1 VKLGVFSGLHRSYVI
16 TDMEIEVS
24 MSVLRTSNVTK
35 RFPGTVALKD
45 VSISFQSGKV
55 NALVGKNGSGKSTL
69 MKVIN
74 GAYNDFEGS
83 LYIDD
88 QEFRYQHPK
97 QAFEAGIATVY
108 QEMSLIP
115 GLSVAENILLGR
127 YRKNGPFIDWKATY
141 QDAQDVLD
149 DMGITLPVKEMVAHL
164 SVWQCQVIEIAK
176 AMSANPK
183 VLILDE
189 PTSAL
194 AQSETEMLFALIRR
208 LVKKDVIV
216 IYISHRLQELWE
228 IADTCSVLRDGK
240 YVGTIEMEGAK
251 HADLLSLMFGDLQ
264 LKERP
269 ADVVALDEVVLEV
282 KDFNR
287 EPKFMDINFKLY
299 KGEVLGIAG
308 MLGAGRTEL
317 LRAIFGADK
326 PDSGAIFIDGEV
338 VTNPSPVLMKNKG
351 IAFVP
356 EDRKQQGLVQI
367 LSIKSNLNHSSL
379 DLISNGMFV
388 DAKKETDF
396 CRRQIKD
403 LDINVPGEEFPMTSL
418 SGGNQQKVVVG
429 KWLNIGPKIVIFDEP
444 SRGIDVNA
452 KQQIFQII
460 WDLSRHGLSSI
471 VVSSELEE
479 LLEICNR
486 IIIMKD
492 GRFVDEVNPD
502 DLSVNELYAL
512 SMGGN

>member
-1 VKLGVFSGLHRSYVI
+1 
-16 TDMEIEVS
+16 
-24 MSVLRTSNVTK
+24 MSVLHVSNVTK
-35 RFPGTVALKD
+35 RFPGTVALND
-45 VSISFQSGKV
+45 VSMSFQSGKV

-69 MKVIN
+69 VKVIN

-83 LYIDD
+83 LYLDD
-88 QEFRYQHPK
+88 VEFRYQQPK

-127 YRKNGPFIDWKATY
+127 YRMNGPFIDWKQTY
-141 QDAQDVLD
+141 QDARDILD
-149 DMGITLPVKEMVAHL
+149 NLGISLPVKETVAHL

-176 AMSANPK
+176 AMSVNPK

-194 AQSETEMLFALIRR
+194 AQHETELLYALIRR
-208 LVKKDVIV
+208 LVKKDVVV

-240 YVGTIEMEGAK
+240 YAGSLAMDSAK
-251 HADLLSLMFGDLQ
+251 YQDLLSLMFGDLSI
-264 LKERP
+264 KKRP
-269 ADVVALDEVVLEV
+269 ADVIARDRMVFEV
-282 KDFNR
+282 KSLTRDPAFHEISFQLR
-287 EPKFMDINFKLY
+287 E
-299 KGEVLGIAG
+299 GEVLGIAG
-308 MLGAGRTEL
+308 MLGSGRTEL

-326 PDSGAIFIDGEV
+326 PDSGTISIDGKV
-338 VTNPSPVLMKNKG
+338 VTTPSPVVMKQMG
-351 IAFVP
+351 VAFIP

-367 LSIKSNLNHSSL
+367 LSIRSNLNHASL
-379 DLISNGMFV
+379 DLITKGLFV
-388 DAKKETDF
+388 DAKKEKEFSD
-396 CRRQIKD
+396 RQIRD
-403 LDINVPGEEFPMTSL
+403 LDIMIPGDAYPMTSL

-429 KWLNIGPKIVIFDEP
+429 KWLNTAPRILIFDEP

-460 WDLSRHGLSSI
+460 WDLSRKGLSSI

-479 LLEICNR
+479 LLEVCNR
-486 IIIMKD
+486 ILIIKD
-492 GRFVDEVNPD
+492 GRIIDEVNPD
-502 DLSVNELYAL
+502 DLSVNDLYML
-512 SMGGN
+512 CMGGN

>member
-1 VKLGVFSGLHRSYVI
+1 MLGSKN
-16 TDMEIEVS
+16 EVE
-24 MSVLRTSNVTK
+24 MSVLRTSNITK
-35 RFPGTVALKD
+35 KFPGTVALDD
-45 VSISFQSGKV
+45 VSIQFESGKV
-55 NALVGKNGSGKSTL
+55 NALVGKNGSGKTTL

-74 GAYNDFEGS
+74 GAYSDYSGK

-88 QEFRYQHPK
+88 EEFSFSHPK

-127 YRKNGPFIDWKATY
+127 YKKNGMFIDWKDTY
-141 QDAQDVLD
+141 KEAQDILD
-149 DMGITLPVKEMVAHL
+149 DMGVDLPVKELVVHL
-164 SVWQCQVIEIAK
+164 SVWQHQVIEIAK
-176 AMSANPK
+176 AMSVNPK

-194 AQSETEMLFALIRR
+194 AQNETEMLFELIRR
-208 LVKKDVIV
+208 LIKRDVIV

-228 IADTCSVLRDGK
+228 IADTCAVLRDGK
-240 YVGTIEMEGAK
+240 HVGTIEMEGAK
-251 HADLLSLMFGDLQ
+251 HSDLLSLMFGDLQ
-264 LKERP
+264 LRKRP
-269 ADVVALDEVVLEV
+269 ADVVAQDKIVLEAQG
-282 KDFNR
+282 FTR
-287 EPKFMDINFKLY
+287 EPHFKDINFELR

-308 MLGAGRTEL
+308 MLGSGRTEL
-317 LRAIFGADK
+317 LRALFGADK
-326 PDSGAIFIDGEV
+326 PDSGSIIIDGEEIS
-338 VTNPSPVLMKNKG
+338 NPSPVLMKRKG
-351 IAFVP
+351 VAFVP
-356 EDRKQQGLVQI
+356 EDRQRQGLVQI

-379 DLISNGMFV
+379 ELLRKGIFV
-388 DAKKETDF
+388 DSKKEAEF
-396 CRRQIKD
+396 SRRQIED
-403 LDINVPGEEFPMTSL
+403 LDIIIPGESFPMTSL

-429 KWLNIGPKIVIFDEP
+429 KWLNIEPQIVIFDEP

-492 GRFVDEVNPD
+492 GEFIDEVNPD
-502 DLSVNELYAL
+502 TLTVNELYAL
-512 SMGGN
+512 CMGGK

>member
-1 VKLGVFSGLHRSYVI
+1 
-16 TDMEIEVS
+16 
-24 MSVLRTSNVTK
+24 MSILRASNITK
-35 RFPGTVALKD
+35 RFPGTVALDD

-69 MKVIN
+69 VKVIN
-74 GAYNDFEGS
+74 GAYNEFDGN
-83 LYIDD
+83 LYLDD
-88 QEFRYQHPK
+88 VEFRYQQPK
-97 QAFEAGIATVY
+97 QAFDAGIATVY

-127 YRKNGPFIDWKATY
+127 YRMKGKFIDWKETF
-141 QDAQDVLD
+141 QDAQDILD
-149 DMGITLPVKEMVAHL
+149 DMGVTLPVKEIVAHL

-176 AMSANPK
+176 AMSVNPK

-194 AQSETEMLFALIRR
+194 AQHETEMLYELIRR

-240 YVGTIEMEGAK
+240 YVGTLDMPEAT
-251 HADLLSLMFGDLQ
+251 HADLLSLMFGDLT
-264 LKERP
+264 LKKRP
-269 ADVVALDEVVLEV
+269 VDVVAQEQVVFKVDKLT
-282 KDFNR
+282 R
-287 EPKFMDINFKLY
+287 EPAFRDISFELR

-317 LRAIFGADK
+317 LRAIFGADI
-326 PDSGAIFIDGEV
+326 PDSGTIHIDGEEV
-338 VTNPSPVLMKNKG
+338 KNPSPLLMKHKG
-351 IAFVP
+351 VAFIP

-367 LSIKSNLNHSSL
+367 LSIKDNLNHSSL
-379 DLISNGMFV
+379 DLISNGIFI
-388 DAKKETDF
+388 DNKKEAEF
-396 CRRQIKD
+396 SKRQIKD
-403 LDINVPGEEFPMTSL
+403 LDIKIPGEEYPMTSL

-486 IIIMKD
+486 ILIIKD
-492 GRFVDEVNPD
+492 GQFTDEVNPD
-502 DLSVNELYAL
+502 ELSVNELYAL
-512 SMGGN
+512 CMGGN

>member
-1 VKLGVFSGLHRSYVI
+1 
-16 TDMEIEVS
+16 
-24 MSVLRTSNVTK
+24 MSVLRVCNITK
-35 RFPGTVALKD
+35 RFPGTVALDD
-45 VSISFQSGKV
+45 VTMSFQSGKV

-69 MKVIN
+69 VKVIN
-74 GAYNDFEGS
+74 GAYSDFDGS
-83 LYIDD
+83 LYLDD
-88 QEFRYQHPK
+88 EQFRYQHPK

-127 YRKNGPFIDWKATY
+127 YRMNGSFIDWKRTY
-141 QDAQDVLD
+141 QDAQEILD
-149 DMGITLPVKEMVAHL
+149 DIGISLPVKEIVQHL

-176 AMSANPK
+176 AMSMNPK

-194 AQSETEMLFALIRR
+194 AQHETEMLYTLIKR

-240 YVGTIEMEGAK
+240 YVGTIEIQSATYS
-251 HADLLSLMFGDLQ
+251 DLLSLMFGNLS
-264 LKERP
+264 LKKRP
-269 ADVVALDEVVLEV
+269 SDIVPQEKVIFEV
-282 KDFNR
+282 KGLTR
-287 EPKFMDINFKLY
+287 SPKFEGIDFTLR

-308 MLGAGRTEL
+308 MLGSGRTEL

-326 PDSGAIFIDGEV
+326 PDSGSIMIDGETI
-338 VTNPSPVLMKNKG
+338 TNPSPTLMKRKG
-351 IAFVP
+351 VAFIP
-356 EDRKQQGLVQI
+356 EDRKQEGLIQI
-367 LSIKSNLNHSSL
+367 LSIKSNLTHASL
-379 DLISNGMFV
+379 ELISKRQFV
-388 DAKKETDF
+388 DVRKEDDF
-396 CRRQIKD
+396 SKRQIANLQIKTTGD
-403 LDINVPGEEFPMTSL
+403 ELPMTSL

-429 KWLNIGPKIVIFDEP
+429 KWLNSGPKIVIFDEP
-444 SRGIDVNA
+444 TRGIDVGT

-460 WDLSRHGLSSI
+460 WDLSRQGLSSI

-486 IIIMKD
+486 ILIMKD
-492 GRFVDEVNPD
+492 GRFIDEVNPD
-502 DLSVNELYAL
+502 ELSVNELYAL
-512 SMGGN
+512 CMGGN

>member
-1 VKLGVFSGLHRSYVI
+1 VKLRELSEFHRSYVM
-16 TDMEIEVS
+16 TNMGIEVS

-35 RFPGTVALKD
+35 KFPGTVALKD
-45 VSISFQSGKV
+45 VSISFHSGKV

-74 GAYNDFEGS
+74 GAYSDFEGT

-97 QAFEAGIATVY
+97 QAFDDGIATVY

-141 QDAQDVLD
+141 QDAQDILD
-149 DMGITLPVKEMVAHL
+149 DMGVDLPVKEMVAHL

-228 IADTCSVLRDGK
+228 IADTCSVLRDGL
-240 YVGTIEMEGAK
+240 YVGTIEMAGAK
-251 HADLLSLMFGDLQ
+251 HADLLSLMFGDLR
-264 LKERP
+264 LNKRP
-269 ADVVALDEVVLEV
+269 SDVVAQDKVVLEV
-282 KDFNR
+282 KNLSR
-287 EPKFMDINFKLY
+287 EPKFRDINFKLY

-326 PDSGAIFIDGEV
+326 PESGSILIDGEV
-338 VTNPSPVLMKNKG
+338 VTNPSPVLMKGKK

-379 DLISNGMFV
+379 DLISNGIFV
-388 DAKKETDF
+388 DSKREDEF
-396 CRRQIKD
+396 SRRQIED
-403 LDINVPGEEFPMTSL
+403 LDISIPGEEYPMTSL

-479 LLEICNR
+479 LLEVCNR

-492 GRFVDEVNPD
+492 GQFIDEVNPD
-502 DLSVNELYAL
+502 NVSVNELYTL
-512 SMGGN
+512 SMGGH